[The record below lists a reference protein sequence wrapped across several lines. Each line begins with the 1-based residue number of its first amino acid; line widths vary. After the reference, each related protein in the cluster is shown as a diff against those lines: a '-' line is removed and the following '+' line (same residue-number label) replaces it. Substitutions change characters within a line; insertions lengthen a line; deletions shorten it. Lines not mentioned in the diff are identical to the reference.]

1 MKMVMCKRAACFAEI
16 QLSIM
21 EAGENEKE
29 LHLCEAIPQLIRYPK
44 TARYFWSPHSRQ
56 FCASSWHSYKNEK

>member
-1 MKMVMCKRAACFAEI
+1 MCKRAACFAEI

-44 TARYFWSPHSRQ
+44 TARYFDRRILVSFARQ
-56 FCASSWHSYKNEK
+56 SVTKTGNF